1 MRIAYIFNSSLP
13 SYNPGS
19 LQVIKTCE
27 GIIKNGHKVTL
38 ITPNTGLQLSVKK
51 FYDLK
56 KIPKIIRLK
65 FFNKFPLGLNY
76 YLFSILAVLS
86 ILKHKYDVF
95 ITRNIFT
102 LIVLV
107 LFKKKVIIE
116 IHHDFSIE
124 SRIVNFLIYN
134 FNFLNN
140 KNVIKIIAITKPV
153 KNFLLKNFEIAK
165 SKIEIVP
172 SASNIRVNF
181 QNLKKKKRF
190 NIGYFGSL
198 EKGKGADFVGALS
211 KLDNYNN
218 YFIYGGTFEKM
229 EKFEKKFKNK
239 NLKLSSYIP
248 YEKIKKIISKMDIL
262 LLPTNTKIIKASG
275 GVGNLAKFTS
285 PLKLFDYLASG
296 KLIIC
301 SNLNVLNEIIN
312 NGKNCIVIKNL
323 KKLNWL
329 KEIQSVNKNLYR
341 INKIKKNAHETS
353 KKYTYFNRARMI
365 LNNLKF

>member
-1 MRIAYIFNSSLP
+1 MHIAYIFNSSLP

-38 ITPNTGLQLSVKK
+38 ITPNTGLKLSIKK
-51 FYDLK
+51 FYNLK
-56 KIPKIIRLK
+56 KIPKIVRLK
-65 FFNKFPLGLNY
+65 LFNKFPLGLSY
-76 YLFSILAVLS
+76 YLFSILAVIS
-86 ILKHKYDVF
+86 TLKYKYDVY

-102 LIVLV
+102 LIVLI
-107 LFKKKVIIE
+107 LLKKKVIIE

-124 SRIVNFLIYN
+124 SRIVNFLIFN
-134 FNFLNN
+134 FNFLDN

-153 KNFLLKNFEIAK
+153 KDFLLKNFYLDK
-165 SKIEIVP
+165 SKIKIIP

-181 QNLKKKKRF
+181 QNLKRKKRF

-198 EKGKGADFVGALS
+198 EKGKGAYFVGTLS
-211 KLDNYNN
+211 KLDNHND
-218 YFIYGGTFEKM
+218 YFIYGGTFEKIK
-229 EKFEKKFKNK
+229 KFKEKFKNK
-239 NLKLSSYIP
+239 NLKLSAYVSYANI
-248 YEKIKKIISKMDIL
+248 EKIISNMDIL
-262 LLPTNTKIIKASG
+262 LLPTDTKLIKTSS

-301 SNLNVLNEIIN
+301 SNLNVLKEIIT
-312 NGKNCIVIKNL
+312 NGKNCIIIKNL

-329 KEIQSVNKNLYR
+329 KEIQSVNNNLQR

-353 KKYTYFNRARMI
+353 KKYTYFNRAKEI
-365 LNNLKF
+365 LNSFKF